1 MFKNLLLLIL
11 FSSTIYGNSKS
22 SSILLNSSPLELPN
36 WYESSWFGNYFEVSR
51 FWAYHTD
58 LGWLYV
64 PDSDHENFWIH
75 HSELRWLWTSSSV
88 YPWLYLDGIQT
99 WVYYRN
105 QFDFYKA
112 STNSWC
118 TLEDLKEEMASD
130 SYKWY
135 DATKWGVEGRGYEDQ
150 HRLNYFDRFP
160 AKAKEM
166 VTPSVWDYSRHSS
179 GMAVRFKTN
188 ASEIHARWKL
198 TSDRLGMA
206 HMPPSGVSGLDLYA
220 RDSNGKWLWAAATRP
235 SNKEMET
242 KLLFGIAKG
251 IHEYLLYL
259 PLYNGIESLSIGIP
273 NGATFEGLTPH
284 KTKPLVF
291 YGTSITQGACAS
303 RPGITHIAILGRR
316 LNKPT
321 INLGFS
327 GSGHMDEAVG
337 KLMVELDASC
347 YVIDCLPNMDKAMV
361 ETRCVP
367 LVKLIRKGRPNTPIV
382 LVEDRRYTNSWL
394 TPYKSKFH
402 DENHAALN
410 KAYDLL
416 LADGVQ
422 QLYYLPGDDLLG
434 QDTEGTTDGSHP
446 NDLGF
451 IRQADA
457 FEPVLIEA
465 LGI

>member
-1 MFKNLLLLIL
+1 MCKNLLLLIL
-11 FSSTIYGNSKS
+11 FFSTSYGNSRS
-22 SSILLNSSPLELPN
+22 SSIILNSSTLEQPY
-36 WYESSWFGNYFEVSR
+36 WFESSWFGKYYTSSN
-51 FWAYHTD
+51 FWVYHSEM
-58 LGWLYV
+58 GWLYV
-64 PDSDHENFWIH
+64 PSSDPKNFWIH
-75 HSELRWLWTSSSV
+75 HTDLKWLWTTSSI
-88 YPWLYLDGIQT
+88 YPWLYLDAIEA
-99 WVYYRN
+99 WVYYRP

-112 STNSWC
+112 STDSWC
-118 TLEDLKEEMASD
+118 TLVELKEELAPD
-130 SYKWY
+130 SNKWY
-135 DATKWGVEGRGYEDQ
+135 DVSEWGVEGRGYEDQ
-150 HRLNYFDRFP
+150 YRLNYFDRFP

-166 VTPSVWDYSRHSS
+166 VTHSVWEYSRHSS
-179 GMAVRFKTN
+179 GMVVRFKTN

-235 SNKEMET
+235 SKTEMET
-242 KLLFGIAKG
+242 KLLFGIVQG

-259 PLYNGIESLSIGIP
+259 PLFNGIESLFIGVP
-273 NGATFEGLTPH
+273 HDATFEGLAPDNS
-284 KTKPLVF
+284 KPLVF

-303 RPGITHIAILGRR
+303 RPGITHIAILGRQ

-361 ETRCVP
+361 EKRCVP

-402 DENHAALN
+402 DENHAALK

-416 LADGVQ
+416 KTEGVQ
-422 QLYYLPGDDLLG
+422 QLYYLPGDNLLG
-434 QDTEGTTDGSHP
+434 HDTEGTTDASHP

-465 LGI
+465 LGL